1 MGRVGQRPAPAM
13 RDAVGS
19 SVAGRAP
26 EGVVILG
33 MHRSGTSLITRL
45 VNLLGVNVCRYGD
58 LLVGRA
64 RNPRGHWESKSLVH
78 YNDRLLEE
86 LSGSWFC
93 PPEMTAA
100 QTSRLLDQHRAEALA
115 AIAEAHPER
124 PWVWKD
130 PRTCALMPFWAA
142 VLEGRV
148 AYVLAVR
155 HPFEVSDSLRTRNGC
170 TPLLSLAMWERYTR
184 QAMLGAAGSP
194 AMTCT
199 YDGVLGDPVGWCE
212 GLAVFL
218 RELGLDIR
226 PVDRLAVQAFVMSE
240 LRNSSQSW
248 EALEPGPEISEQQ
261 VALARAASRYTVQRS
276 YAPPPLPAETPAT
289 GAIFAEITEI
299 KPGRR
304 GLAALPER
312 FVTPGATGRSSRED
326 SWPAV
331 SAVLACDRPA
341 ALAGALEALGSLP
354 AGSEL
359 LVPAAARAGAS
370 EWCERHQVSLREIE
384 AEHPRT
390 QAGVLAAGA
399 QAAGG
404 RLVLLGSGALTRT
417 EGWFLPLRQ
426 ILASGEVGGAAPTM
440 RFQSSPGA
448 SYHGRSFLD
457 LDLDLGYSAAGPAQ
471 APVSVPLLPG
481 SHSLFIRRV
490 YAAAGGL
497 DGEFGSLGGAL
508 AELSVRLWRM
518 GFRCSVSP
526 QAQACAATP
535 EADEPQ
541 DELARL
547 HDRLRIA
554 TLHLGQAGLDAFIV
568 RARALPAYE
577 QAAQRL
583 AASDTER
590 RRASIEAVC
599 ALSIDWYFE
608 SFPPGHV
615 GPVDTP
621 AAVQRANVGTLQRI
635 RRRARRR

>member
-1 MGRVGQRPAPAM
+1 MSAAGSGAPAPA
-13 RDAVGS
+13 
-19 SVAGRAP
+19 AP

-86 LSGSWFC
+86 LGGSWFC

-100 QTSRLLDQHRAEALA
+100 QTRRLLEHHRDEALA
-115 AIAEAHPER
+115 AVGEAHPER

-155 HPFEVSDSLRTRNGC
+155 HPFEVSDSLHTRNGC
-170 TPLLSLAMWERYTR
+170 KPLLSLAMWERYTR

-199 YDGVLGDPVGWCE
+199 YDGVLAEPVAWCE
-212 GLAVFL
+212 RLAAFL
-218 RELGLDIR
+218 GELGVPTR
-226 PVDRLAVQAFVMSE
+226 PVDRLAIEAFVMSE
-240 LRNSSQSW
+240 LRHSSQSW
-248 EALEPGPEISEQQ
+248 DALRPGPEISEQQ
-261 VALARAASRYTVQRS
+261 VALARAASTYTVARV
-276 YAPPPLPAETPAT
+276 YAPPRLPAETPQT
-289 GAIFAEITEI
+289 SAIFREIAAI
-299 KPGRR
+299 DPGRR

-312 FVTPGATGRSSRED
+312 FVAPGATGRSSRED

-331 SAVLACDRPA
+331 SAVLGCREPQ

-359 LVPAAARAGAS
+359 FAPGAALAGAH
-370 EWCERHQVSLREIE
+370 EWCERHEVKLREIE
-384 AEHPRT
+384 GERAPTPAAALE
-390 QAGVLAAGA
+390 AGGK
-399 QAAGG
+399 AAGG
-404 RLVLLGSGALTRT
+404 RLVLLAGAGLTRT
-417 EGWFLPLRQ
+417 AGWFLPLRQ

-440 RFQSSPGA
+440 RFE
-448 SYHGRSFLD
+448 
-457 LDLDLGYSAAGPAQ
+457 SAAGEGFHGRAFADEDLGVRYSPAH
-471 APVSVPLLPG
+471 AADGPVSVPLLPG
-481 SHSLFIRRV
+481 VHSLFIRRV

-497 DGEFGSLGGAL
+497 DGEFASLGGAL

-526 QAQACAATP
+526 RA
-535 EADEPQ
+535 EAWAPAPGAE
-541 DELARL
+541 EAREEVERL
-547 HDRLRIA
+547 HERLRIA
-554 TLHLGQAGLDAFIV
+554 TLHLGRAQLDAFV
-568 RARALPAYE
+568 ERARELPAYE
-577 QAAQRL
+577 QAARRL

-608 SFPPGHV
+608 SFPPGQA
-615 GPVDTP
+615 GPVKTP
-621 AAVQRANVGTLQRI
+621 AAVQRAKVGTLRRI
-635 RRRARRR
+635 RRRARRL